1 VLKEDKLEAL
11 EVKVAAL
18 KVALIGFIKSLKLP
32 FKFSRLSLYLQSYII
47 LAPFY
52 KLITLI

>member
-32 FKFSRLSLYLQSYII
+32 FKFSRLSLY
-47 LAPFY
+47 
-52 KLITLI
+52 